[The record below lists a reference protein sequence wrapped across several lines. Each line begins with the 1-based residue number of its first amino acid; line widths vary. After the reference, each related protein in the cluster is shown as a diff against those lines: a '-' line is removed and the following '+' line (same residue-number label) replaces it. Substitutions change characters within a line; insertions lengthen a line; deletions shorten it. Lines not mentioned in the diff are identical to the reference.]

1 MKKEQKIQRNYH
13 AIPVQKIKF
22 EIMIRQKLVCF
33 RSESLVSVHNFTS
46 PMIENCIK
54 NFLQQIGKY
63 VWYISDISFIVI
75 TYDVYVCT
83 NVSNYHLTYF

>member
-33 RSESLVSVHNFTS
+33 RSESLVSVILHRQWLKTAS
-46 PMIENCIK
+46 RT
-54 NFLQQIGKY
+54 LQQIGKY
-63 VWYISDISFIVI
+63 VWYISDMTFMFVQMFPII
-75 TYDVYVCT
+75 T
-83 NVSNYHLTYF
+83 

>member
-33 RSESLVSVHNFTS
+33 RSESLVSVILHRQWLKTAS
-46 PMIENCIK
+46 RT
-54 NFLQQIGKY
+54 LQQIGKY

-83 NVSNYHLTYF
+83 NVSNYHF

>member
-33 RSESLVSVHNFTS
+33 RSESLVSVILHRQWLKTAS
-46 PMIENCIK
+46 RT
-54 NFLQQIGKY
+54 LQQIGKY

-83 NVSNYHLTYF
+83 NVSMTYF

>member
-1 MKKEQKIQRNYH
+1 MQKEQKIQRNYH

-33 RSESLVSVHNFTS
+33 RSESLVSVILHRQWLKTAS
-46 PMIENCIK
+46 RT
-54 NFLQQIGKY
+54 LQQIGKY
-63 VWYISDISFIVI
+63 VWYISHISFIVI

-83 NVSNYHLTYF
+83 NVSNYHLTHF

>member
-33 RSESLVSVHNFTS
+33 RSESLVSVILHRQWLKTAS
-46 PMIENCIK
+46 RT
-54 NFLQQIGKY
+54 LQQIGKY

>member
-33 RSESLVSVHNFTS
+33 RSESLRSLILHR
-46 PMIENCIK
+46 
-54 NFLQQIGKY
+54 
-63 VWYISDISFIVI
+63 
-75 TYDVYVCT
+75 
-83 NVSNYHLTYF
+83 